1 MNELSDKQTCPY
13 CDYTEEDSYSN
24 WDSDSDGIVT
34 CTSCH
39 EEYFSLP
46 HYHFEG
52 WQVERIC
59 EECGHEE
66 SECFCEGEEE

>member
-13 CDYTEEDSYSN
+13 CNYTEEDSYSN

-39 EEYFSLP
+39 KEYFSLP

-66 SECFCEGEEE
+66 SECLCEVE